1 MARHSPLLV
10 LLVGGTQCNRLG
22 SKDLAKLTDTY
33 HLSNPC
39 EAPVPDYPTSNPAQF
54 IQGCPVLHVRDVVTL
69 AGYFRDVLGFCWD
82 FGDER
87 YAVVWRDN
95 SAVHF
100 MKAADDPTGVHLFQ
114 WIRDVDSYHAE
125 VAARGADITVKPCN
139 TPYGTREFTLKT
151 PSGLAVVFG
160 QDID

>member
-1 MARHSPLLV
+1 MP
-10 LLVGGTQCNRLG
+10 
-22 SKDLAKLTDTY
+22 DL
-33 HLSNPC
+33 
-39 EAPVPDYPTSNPAQF
+39 PTSNPAQF
-54 IQGCPVLHVRDVVTL
+54 IQGCPVLHVRGVH
-69 AGYFRDVLGFCWD
+69 AMASYFRDVLGFSWD

-100 MKAADDPTGVHLFQ
+100 QKAAEDPAGVHLFQ

-125 VAARGADITVKPCN
+125 IVARGANVEAEPSN
-139 TPYGTREFTLKT
+139 TSYGLREFTVRA
-151 PSGLAVVFG
+151 PNGLAIVFG